1 MKKLPLIKLVL
12 WVWMIIPI
20 LSNAQ
25 TKEDSHP
32 QKVDDFK
39 LEFHYS
45 DEALAIQAKMDNETI
60 VQQHAANSFAA
71 TNPQWNLTNVQVEK
85 AALGV
90 NAANYNLLLDEA
102 KASFTNDIIYVE
114 SPQKALFAKQG
125 NELTPIYFGKIS
137 HNNSS
142 VQLNHQTPGCSTC
155 SKTISF
161 TQRINGNTMVI
172 RMAAEDED
180 KSDVFYLLTFNK

>member
-1 MKKLPLIKLVL
+1 MKKLPLIKHVL

-25 TKEDSHP
+25 TRGDANP

-45 DEALAIQAKMDNETI
+45 DEALAIQAKMDNETS

-85 AALGV
+85 AALGI

-114 SPQKALFAKQG
+114 SAKKALFAKQG
-125 NELTPIYFGKIS
+125 NELTPIYFGKTTQ
-137 HNNSS
+137 NNSN
-142 VQLNHQTPGCSTC
+142 VQLHHQTPGCSTC

-161 TQRINGNTMVI
+161 TKRIDGNTMVI
-172 RMAAEDED
+172 RMGAEDED